1 MASPVDTSV
10 KFILGTMT
18 GAPVINNANY
28 SGIGALD
35 AFLVDGWGLQ
45 TANSLVVSSGVAT
58 LTFPTA
64 FPAVVESVIL
74 VAGAT
79 PEGLNGEQKVT
90 SIATATN
97 AVSFATAL
105 PDGTATGTI
114 TVKMAPAGWSKPFSK
129 TGVAV
134 YKSVDPE
141 AHAGGMYLRVDDS
154 RTDGWMRVRGYETMS
169 DVDTGTGAFPN
180 DSQANGGGWWWRHY
194 SGTTPTRYAI
204 FADSRMILFGPAPYS
219 QYDAKGQNIQYAFG
233 DPLPTRPSGDPYS
246 TLLVCGWIQTDVQ
259 RQWDYAGSANAVIPR
274 SFNGLSGAQSAFLVP
289 AVGVTPTALSGNDS
303 SYGSFP
309 SMVDGRL
316 VVSRRRL
323 TAGGQTDATRAWLPG
338 GYSIP
343 QQVPSL
349 FFERFSTLDGA
360 GELQGRKL
368 MVLYNGTGGTNSTD
382 SRTSLVDV
390 TGPWR

>member
-45 TANSLVVSSGVAT
+45 TANSLVVSGGVAT

-64 FPAVVESVIL
+64 FPAIVDSVIL

-97 AVSFATAL
+97 TVRFATTL

-114 TVKMAPAGWSKPFSK
+114 TVKMAPAGWSKPLSK

-134 YKSVDPE
+134 YKSVDPV

-169 DVDTGTGAFPN
+169 DVDTGTGMFPN
-180 DSQANGGGWWWRHY
+180 DTQANGGGWWQRHY
-194 SGTTPTRYAI
+194 SGTNPTRYAI
-204 FADSRMILFGPAPYS
+204 FADSRTILFSPAPYS
-219 QYDAKGQNIQYAFG
+219 QQDIKGQNVQYAFG

-246 TLLVCGWIQTDVQ
+246 TLLVCGWTQSDFS
-259 RQWDYAGSANAVIPR
+259 RQWDYPGGVNAVSPR
-274 SFNGLSGAQSAFLVP
+274 AFNGLSGAQGAYLLA
-289 AVGVTPTALSGNDS
+289 AVGSAQALSGNDGT
-303 SYGSFP
+303 YGSFP

-323 TAGGQTDATRAWLPG
+323 TAGGVNEATRAWLPG
-338 GYSIP
+338 GYSIS
-343 QQVPSL
+343 QNVPLL
-349 FFERFSTLDGA
+349 FFERYSTLDGA
-360 GELQGRKL
+360 GDLQGRKL
-368 MVLYNGTGGTNSTD
+368 MVLHNGTGGTSTTD
-382 SRTSLVDV
+382 CRTALVDV

>member
-45 TANSLVVSSGVAT
+45 TANSLEVSGGVAT

-64 FPAVVESVIL
+64 FPAIVDSVIL

-79 PEGLNGEQKVT
+79 PSDLNGEQKVT
-90 SIATATN
+90 AIATATN
-97 AVSFATAL
+97 TVRFATTL

-169 DVDTGTGAFPN
+169 DVDTGTGMFPN
-180 DSQANGGGWWWRHY
+180 DTQANGGGWWQRHS
-194 SGTTPTRYAI
+194 SGTNPTRYAI
-204 FADSRMILFGPAPYS
+204 FADSRMILFSPAPSS
-219 QYDAKGQNIQYAFG
+219 QSDVRGQNVQYAFG

-246 TLLVCGWIQTDVQ
+246 TLLVCGWTSGEFS
-259 RQWDYAGSANAVIPR
+259 RQWDYSGNANAVTSR
-274 SFNGLSGAQSAFLVP
+274 AFNGLSGANSAHLIS
-289 AVGVTPTALSGNDS
+289 AIGQTGALSGADS
-303 SYGSFP
+303 AYGNFP
-309 SMVDGRL
+309 SMVDGKL
-316 VVSRRRL
+316 LVSRRRL
-323 TAGGQTDATRAWLPG
+323 TAGGPNEATRAWLPG

-343 QQVPSL
+343 QFVPSL
-349 FFERFSTLDGA
+349 FFARFSTLDGA
-360 GELQGRKL
+360 EDLQGRKL
-368 MVLYNGTGGTNSTD
+368 MVLYNGTGGSSTSD
-382 SRTSLVDV
+382 SRTCLVDV